1 MKTPLLD
8 YIKTLTV
15 TQGEGAGRP
24 IQLFPWETRFV
35 NGFESTDGD
44 CALTIAR
51 GNGKTVLCAAIAA
64 ATVDGPLRQA
74 RAETVI
80 VASSFAQGRI
90 AYEHCLAFLRERGHD
105 LENRRLW
112 RLQDSQN
119 SATFEDRQTGARVRC
134 IGSDPARAHGLAPAL
149 VLCDEP
155 AQWPDNIS
163 ERMLAALRTSL
174 GKIPN
179 SRLIALGTRPANE
192 AHWFQTMLDGAA
204 DYAQTHRAREDDPPF
219 QRRTWL
225 KANPSLAGM
234 PELEKRIR
242 KEAADAKRDES
253 MLASFRALRLNL
265 GLADIAQATLL
276 DATVWEAAE
285 GEADMDGSFVL
296 GIDLGGSASMS
307 AAAAYW
313 PKTGAFDAIGCFPTI
328 PDLAE
333 RGLRD
338 GVGKRYMDMLARGEL
353 ILAGGRIAD
362 VPMLLTEA
370 LNRWGTPSAV
380 VADRWRIP
388 ELADALDAVRFP
400 RSRLIERGQGYKD
413 GGEDVRDFRTA
424 VLRGRVTPV
433 KSLLMRSAMGEA
445 RVAMDPAGNC
455 KLTKTGN
462 GRRTYARD
470 DAAAAGILAV
480 AAGER
485 KARIPKRAGAYL
497 GLA

>member
-1 MKTPLLD
+1 MQTLIE
-8 YIKTLTV
+8 YISSLTV
-15 TQGEGAGRP
+15 TQGEGAGKTIR
-24 IQLFPWETRFV
+24 LFPWEKRFLR
-35 NGFESTDGD
+35 GFAATSGD
-44 CALTIAR
+44 CALTLAR
-51 GNGKTVLCAAIAA
+51 GNGKTLICAAIAA
-64 ATVDGPLRQA
+64 ATVDGPLRQP

-119 SATFEDRQTGARVRC
+119 SATVEDRKTGSRVRC

-155 AQWPDNIS
+155 AQWPDNTS
-163 ERMLAALRTSL
+163 DRMLAALRTSL
-174 GKIPN
+174 GKIPG

-204 DYAQTHRAREDDPPF
+204 DYAQTHKANEDDPPF

-242 KEAADAKRDES
+242 KEAEDAKRDES

-285 GEADMDGSFVL
+285 GEADMDGTFVL

-338 GVGKRYMDMLARGEL
+338 GVGKRYQDMLARGEL

-370 LNRWGTPSAV
+370 LNRWGNPSAV

-433 KSLLMRSAMGEA
+433 RSLLMRSAMGEA

-485 KARIPKRAGAYL
+485 KARIPERAGAYL